1 MQEAPLAKAKVTP
14 MIRQYMAAKE
24 QHPDALLLFRMGD
37 FYECF
42 FDDAVTAAREL
53 DLTLTSRE
61 KNKENA
67 IPMAGVPHH
76 AVGSYVRKLIA
87 AGFKVAICDQVE
99 DPRKAKGIVKREV
112 TQVITPGLIVDP
124 ESLEREQGNYLLAL
138 ARQGDTVGLAYID
151 VSTGE
156 FRTTGIDGPETL
168 FAELDRLEPSEVLL
182 PDSAREDEALTAPW
196 KHRPVLVNF
205 LPDALFEPASA
216 REELTRTLGV
226 HDLSS
231 FGLDEAGPG
240 VGACGAVLEYMLSN
254 HVDSG
259 AHVLRLVPYD
269 MGTTLVIDPQT
280 RRNLELFKA
289 GVDRRKKGSL
299 LHLLDR
305 TATAMGA
312 RLLRQW
318 IGTPLVDVGA
328 IEERLDA
335 VDVLV
340 REPALR
346 EQLRTCLAGI
356 QDIERLN
363 GKVAAGTASA
373 RDLVALAESL
383 EQVPPINALL
393 DRSDTETMAAFAS
406 IDPNRPA
413 RDRIRRTLA
422 DEPPARFQDG
432 GTIRPGFDDELDET
446 VKLSREG
453 KGLIAG
459 MQAQEREA
467 SGIKTLKIRYNKVFG
482 YFIEVTRANLAMVPE
497 HYIRKQTLA
506 NAERYYTPELKDFEV
521 KVLGAEDRRL
531 ALETELFNALRK
543 EIGEHARSLSEAAAR
558 LAELDVL
565 AALADVAEA
574 NRYVRPVVD
583 DGEVIELVACRHPVI
598 EQMALEERFVPNDV
612 LLDTADAQ
620 LVILTGPNM
629 AGKSTIMRQ
638 VALSA
643 LMAQMGSFVPA
654 DEARIGVCDRIFTR
668 VGASDDIGRGQS
680 TFMVEMTEAASILRH
695 ATRRSLVLLDEIGRG
710 TSTFDGLA
718 IAWAVS
724 EFIHEQVGC
733 RTLFATHY
741 HELVELAQT
750 CARVRNYNVAVAEW
764 GDEIVFLRS
773 LREGG
778 SSRSYGIAVAR
789 LAGLPEP
796 VLERAREVLANLES
810 NAIDEVGGPK
820 LARRKGRSA
829 SPSQQLDLF
838 GDKDGLLTGEL
849 SRIDL
854 SRITPLEALNH
865 LDRLRKLAGLD
876 PE

>member
-1 MQEAPLAKAKVTP
+1 MSKAKVTP

-37 FYECF
+37 FYEVF
-42 FDDAVTAAREL
+42 FEDAVTAAREL

-76 AVGSYVRKLIA
+76 AVRSYVRKLIA
-87 AGFKVAICDQVE
+87 AGYKVAICDQIE
-99 DPRKAKGIVKREV
+99 DPRKAKGIVKRAITE
-112 TQVITPGLIVDP
+112 VITPGLIVDP
-124 ESLEREQGNYLLAL
+124 DSLERGQGNYLLAL
-138 ARQGDTVGLAYID
+138 ARDGDRVGLAYID

-156 FRTTGIDGPETL
+156 FRTTTVDGDETL
-168 FAELDRLEPSEVLL
+168 LAELDRLEPSEVLL
-182 PDSAREDEALTAPW
+182 PDSAREDAPLTRPW
-196 KHRPVLVNF
+196 AHRNVLVNF
-205 LPDALFEPASA
+205 LPDALFEPAA
-216 REELTRTLGV
+216 ACTELTRALGV
-226 HDLSS
+226 HDLSP
-231 FGLDEAGPG
+231 FGLDEGGPA
-240 VGACGAVLEYMLSN
+240 VGACGAVLGYMQAN

-269 MGTTLVIDPQT
+269 MGTALVIDPQT

-318 IGTPLVDVGA
+318 IGTPLVDTGA
-328 IEERLDA
+328 IDERLDA
-335 VDVLV
+335 VEVLV
-340 REPALR
+340 REPDLR
-346 EQLRTCLAGI
+346 EQLRDLLEGV

-383 EQVPPINALL
+383 EQVPGINTLL
-393 DRSDTETMAAFAS
+393 DRSDTRAMAAFAP
-406 IDPNRPA
+406 IDPLKPV
-413 RDRIRRTLA
+413 RDRIRRTLV
-422 DEPPARFQDG
+422 DDPPARLQDG

-446 VKLSREG
+446 VELSREG

-459 MQAQEREA
+459 MQAEEREA
-467 SGIKTLKIRYNKVFG
+467 TGINSLKIRYNRVFG
-482 YFIEVTRANLAMVPE
+482 YFIEVTKANLAMVPE
-497 HYIRKQTLA
+497 RYIRKQTLA
-506 NAERYYTPELKDFEV
+506 NAERYYTPELKEFEV

-531 ALETELFNALRK
+531 ALENELFGTLRD
-543 EIGEHARSLSEAAAR
+543 EIGEHGRPLSEVAAR
-558 LAELDVL
+558 LAEMDVL
-565 AALADVAEA
+565 AALADVAER

-583 DGEVIELVACRHPVI
+583 EGDVIELEACRHPVI
-598 EQMALEERFVPNDV
+598 EQMALDERFVPNDV
-612 LLDTADAQ
+612 LLDCEAAQ
-620 LVILTGPNM
+620 LIILTGPNM

-638 VALSA
+638 VALCA
-643 LMAQMGSFVPA
+643 LLAQMGSFVPA

-668 VGASDDIGRGQS
+668 VGASDDIARGQS
-680 TFMVEMTEAASILRH
+680 TFMVEMTEAAAILRH

-750 CARVRNYNVAVAEW
+750 LSRVRNYNVAVAEW
-764 GDEIVFLRS
+764 GDEVVFLRA

-789 LAGLPEP
+789 LAGLPDA
-796 VLERAREVLANLES
+796 VLERAREILANLEH

-820 LARRKGRSA
+820 LARHKGQSA
-829 SPSQQLDLF
+829 SPSRQLDLF
-838 GDKDGLLTGEL
+838 GDKEGLLTAEL
-849 SRIDL
+849 RSLDPARL
-854 SRITPLEALNH
+854 TPLEAINH
-865 LDRLRKLAGLD
+865 LDRLRKLAGGD